1 MKYKKIIEKEQYHHF
16 NIIGDV
22 QLINTIKKKE
32 RKGYDNEVDDDRRQ
46 RPNQVV
52 VCADA
57 IARIS
62 LFTRSSIFF
71 PLRLLPFRRFF
82 FRFRIVSVLYM
93 YMRLFV
99 LHSMLIVKRDEGAPM
114 SIVYVCITTRRRE
127 REGEG
132 DVLRI
137 DIREK
142 KEETKKER

>member
-62 LFTRSSIFF
+62 LFTRPSIFF
-71 PLRLLPFRRFF
+71 PLRLLPLCFF
-82 FRFRIVSVLYM
+82 SFSYSLCSLYVYAIVCFTLNVNC
-93 YMRLFV
+93 
-99 LHSMLIVKRDEGAPM
+99 E
-114 SIVYVCITTRRRE
+114 E
-127 REGEG
+127 R
-132 DVLRI
+132 
-137 DIREK
+137 
-142 KEETKKER
+142 

>member
-1 MKYKKIIEKEQYHHF
+1 
-16 NIIGDV
+16 
-22 QLINTIKKKE
+22 
-32 RKGYDNEVDDDRRQ
+32 
-46 RPNQVV
+46 
-52 VCADA
+52 
-57 IARIS
+57 
-62 LFTRSSIFF
+62 
-71 PLRLLPFRRFF
+71 
-82 FRFRIVSVLYM
+82 M